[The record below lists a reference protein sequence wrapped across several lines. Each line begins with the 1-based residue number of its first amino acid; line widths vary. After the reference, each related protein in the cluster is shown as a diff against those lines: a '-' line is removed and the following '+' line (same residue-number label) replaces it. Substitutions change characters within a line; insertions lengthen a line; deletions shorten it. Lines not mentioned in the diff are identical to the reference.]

1 MKYLNEMLA
10 WNEENGY
17 LINKWIK
24 QTIRKQIRIHK
35 KYIYRFDRVEQYI
48 EFVEDNFYLTT
59 GDLKKV
65 KLYPVQKWWIELMLG
80 YDMIDENG
88 DQVQL
93 VNEVF
98 LNLGRGSG
106 KSTLMAT
113 RVLEWMILGKQY
125 GGESL
130 VIAYDNTQARHVFD
144 QVRGQTQASPL
155 LNILAETNQ
164 FRSTKQG
171 LKFEPYATEFK
182 KQTNDTSRAQGGN
195 SSLNIFDEV
204 HTYGEDITEAVNKG
218 SRQKQK
224 NWQSIY
230 ITSGG
235 LKRQGLYDK
244 LIERFKSEAEFNNDR
259 SIGLIY
265 SLEDVKQVKNKKNWS
280 MALPMIGHVPSWSGV
295 QEEYDLAQGDP
306 ALQTKFLAYNMGLQ
320 MQDTTYYFTRQE
332 SVRNEFDLSVF
343 RGQDTYV
350 GIDLSLVGD
359 LTSIA
364 FITRVD
370 GIYYLY
376 TMNFSTL
383 GQFERLDDEE
393 KELWQSFVDE
403 GDLHLLESDYINVN
417 DLIPY
422 MSKFIELTGCRLKR
436 VGYDPARYEILE
448 NLIDRYFFDVD
459 KGRQKA
465 VRQGFGLSD
474 YIKLFKQQVQEG
486 NLKHDQALLE
496 WSYMNVAVKIGMS
509 GDYAYTKLMDK
520 KKIDPVVAATMA
532 LQSLVTDSEGVL

>member
-10 WNEENGY
+10 WNKENGY

-24 QTIRKQIRIHK
+24 QTIKKQIRIHN
-35 KYIYRFDRVEQYI
+35 KYIYRYDRVEQYI

-59 GDLKKV
+59 GDLRKV

-80 YDMIDENG
+80 YDMIDEKG
-88 DQVQL
+88 EQVQL
-93 VNEVF
+93 INEVF

-155 LNILAETNQ
+155 LNTFNETNQ

-218 SRQKQK
+218 SRQKQD

-259 SIGLIY
+259 SFGLIY
-265 SLEDVKQVKNKKNWS
+265 ALENVSQVKNKKYWS
-280 MALPMIGHVPSWSGV
+280 MALPMIGNVPNWSGV

-320 MQDTTYYFTRQE
+320 MQDTTHYFTRQE
-332 SVRNEFDLSVF
+332 SLKREFDLSVF
-343 RGQDTYV
+343 RGRDTYV

-359 LTSIA
+359 LTAIA
-364 FITRVD
+364 FLTRVD
-370 GIYYLY
+370 EEYFLY
-376 TMNFSTL
+376 VMSFSTI
-383 GQFERLDDEE
+383 GQFERLDDEQ
-393 KELWQSFVDE
+393 KELWQTFVDE
-403 GDLHLLESDYINVN
+403 GDLHLLDSDYINVN
-417 DLIPY
+417 SLIPY
-422 MSKFIELTGCRLKR
+422 IAEFVKVTGANLRR

-448 NLIDRYFFDVD
+448 SLIERYFYDIGKD
-459 KGRQKA
+459 RQKA
-465 VRQGFGLSD
+465 IRQGFAMSD

-486 NLKHDQALLE
+486 ALKHNQSLLE
-496 WSYMNVAVKIGMS
+496 WSYMNAAVKIGMS
-509 GDYAYTKLMDK
+509 GDYMYTKLMDK
-520 KKIDPVVAATMA
+520 EKIDPVVAATMA
-532 LQSLVTDSEGVL
+532 LQSMVTDNEI

>member
-1 MKYLNEMLA
+1 MKHLNEMLA
-10 WNEENGY
+10 WNKENGY

-24 QTIRKQIRIHK
+24 QTIKKQIRIHN
-35 KYIYRFDRVEQYI
+35 KYIYRYDRVEQYI

-59 GDLKKV
+59 GDLRKV

-80 YDMIDENG
+80 YDMIDEKG
-88 DQVQL
+88 EQVQL
-93 VNEVF
+93 INEVF

-155 LNILAETNQ
+155 LNTFNETNQ

-218 SRQKQK
+218 SRQKQD

-259 SIGLIY
+259 SFGLIY
-265 SLEDVKQVKNKKNWS
+265 ALENVSQVKNKKYWS
-280 MALPMIGHVPSWSGV
+280 MALPMIGNVPNWSGV

-320 MQDTTYYFTRQE
+320 MQDTTHYFTRQE
-332 SVRNEFDLSVF
+332 SLKREFDLSVF
-343 RGQDTYV
+343 RGRDTYV

-359 LTSIA
+359 LTAIA
-364 FITRVD
+364 FLTRVD
-370 GIYYLY
+370 EEYFLY
-376 TMNFSTL
+376 VMSFSTI
-383 GQFERLDDEE
+383 GQFERLDDEQ
-393 KELWQSFVDE
+393 KELWQTFVDE
-403 GDLHLLESDYINVN
+403 GDLHLLDSDYINVN
-417 DLIPY
+417 SLIPY
-422 MSKFIELTGCRLKR
+422 IAEFVKVTGANLRR

-448 NLIDRYFFDVD
+448 SLIERYFYDIGKD
-459 KGRQKA
+459 RQKPI
-465 VRQGFGLSD
+465 RQGFAMSD

-486 NLKHDQALLE
+486 ALKHNQSLLE
-496 WSYMNVAVKIGMS
+496 WSYMNAAVKIGMS
-509 GDYAYTKLMDK
+509 GDYMYAKLMDK
-520 KKIDPVVAATMA
+520 EKIDPVVAATMA
-532 LQSLVTDSEGVL
+532 LQSMVTDNEI

>member
-10 WNEENGY
+10 WNKENGY

-24 QTIRKQIRIHK
+24 QTIKKQIRIHN
-35 KYIYRFDRVEQYI
+35 KYIYRYDRVEQYI

-59 GDLKKV
+59 GDLRKV

-80 YDMIDENG
+80 YDMIDEKG
-88 DQVQL
+88 EQVQL
-93 VNEVF
+93 INEVF

-155 LNILAETNQ
+155 LNTFNETNQ

-259 SIGLIY
+259 SFGLIY
-265 SLEDVKQVKNKKNWS
+265 ALENVSQVKNKKNWS
-280 MALPMIGHVPSWSGV
+280 MALPMIGHVPNFSGV

-306 ALQTKFLAYNMGLQ
+306 ALQTRFLAYNMGLQ
-320 MQDTTYYFTRQE
+320 MQDTTHYFTRAE
-332 SVRNEFDLSVF
+332 SLKREFDLSVF

-364 FITRVD
+364 FLTRLD
-370 GIYYLY
+370 GEYFLY
-376 TMNFSTL
+376 VMSFSTV
-383 GQFERLDDEE
+383 GQFERLDDEQ
-393 KELWQSFVDE
+393 KEIWQRFVE
-403 GDLHLLESDYINVN
+403 VGDLHLLDSDYINVN
-417 DLIPY
+417 DLIP
-422 MSKFIELTGCRLKR
+422 FISEFVRATGARLKR
-436 VGYDPARYEILE
+436 VGFDSSRYEILE
-448 NLIDRYFFDVD
+448 NLIDRYFYDIT
-459 KGRQKA
+459 KERQKP
-465 VRQGFGLSD
+465 VRQGFAMSD
-474 YIKLFKQQVQEG
+474 MIKLFKQQVQEG
-486 NLKHDQALLE
+486 KLSHNQELLE
-496 WSYMNVAVKIGMS
+496 WAYMNAAVKIGVS
-509 GDYAYTKLMDK
+509 GDYMYTKLMDK
-520 KKIDPVVAATMA
+520 EKIDPVVASTMA
-532 LQSLVTDSEGVL
+532 LDVMVTDNEI